1 MVQHEHR
8 QTLTQRLGFALEVGK
23 VRAAVELGA
32 LHQRLVEETR
42 ASLQRVDAQ
51 SARGSMHV
59 QVHLGDPLREVLEHV
74 RPLPRR
80 SSPEGVFQILIL
92 GRGGGRALR
101 LGAPLR
107 VVAALEVPKLR
118 LDELSVVLAFLAL
131 GHAQVGVDE
140 PSPSFVRHLLRRFA
154 LLPSA
159 GLGRHRRGG
168 PDAKRAGSPPV
179 DAFASRAQTEDTRAP
194 PEFGRHRRP
203 LGHVA
208 ARPGVPH
215 RRPRETR
222 RIGRRR
228 HLSSDRF
235 SRRRSSRIDRASRV
249 DRAFIERAENR
260 FRGSFSRKALMF
272 QLDCLGDHIGGCLPR
287 RSPFRSRAWHA
298 RRPPVDLRER
308 SHHGACLFATRLV
321 RSRPRPVARVGRG
334 PEPPT
339 DDASRLVRG
348 FSHRLPRNP
357 RRAPRRAGGG
367 RRPPSTAER
376 SGRSG
381 CANECEHVRIAFE
394 LVLASPSSPT
404 RRVRRVGASRS
415 AFRAR
420 ALPSDFSSRGRPTRN
435 LSPSPDSRPLT
446 PPLTAHTPVRVH
458 ASHAGFEVLGRR

>member
-1 MVQHEHR
+1 MKSEKCAPQLSSAHFTSVSWKKHALPCKGSTR
-8 QTLTQRLGFALEVGK
+8 RAPAVRCTSRSTSATLCAKFLNTCVRCRGGRLPRAFSRSSSSEEEADALSVSARRFASSPPWKFPNFALTNLASSLRSWRLDTRKSGSMNPLRRLFVTCFAALLFFPPPDLGGIVAEGPTRNARGHLRWTRS
-23 VRAAVELGA
+23 RAARRPRTLG
-32 LHQRLVEETR
+32 R
-42 ASLQRVDAQ
+42 
-51 SARGSMHV
+51 
-59 QVHLGDPLREVLEHV
+59 
-74 RPLPRR
+74 RR
-80 SSPEGVFQILIL
+80 SSVATDVLSVTSPRVQVCRTAALAKL
-92 GRGGGRALR
+92 DASGGG
-101 LGAPLR
+101 GT
-107 VVAALEVPKLR
+107 
-118 LDELSVVLAFLAL
+118 SV
-131 GHAQVGVDE
+131 
-140 PSPSFVRHLLRRFA
+140 R
-154 LLPSA
+154 
-159 GLGRHRRGG
+159 
-168 PDAKRAGSPPV
+168 
-179 DAFASRAQTEDTRAP
+179 
-194 PEFGRHRRP
+194 
-203 LGHVA
+203 
-208 ARPGVPH
+208 
-215 RRPRETR
+215 
-222 RIGRRR
+222 
-228 HLSSDRF
+228 RF

-420 ALPSDFSSRGRPTRN
+420 ARPSDFSSRGRPTRN

-446 PPLTAHTPVRVH
+446 PPLTAHTPVCVH